1 MVEGIPEEGA
11 TPEVV
16 ETVVEVEET
25 AGNAVDLREVEI
37 GMMAKVARRS
47 LDQVIV
53 VEVKAEDVGVLAVA
67 GTAVVHGV
75 AETAAG
81 HGVAV
86 TEVGHGVA
94 GTVVVQGVAGTVV
107 GHVVEV
113 VSAAEAVGEIG
124 GEVAAEGVVIE
135 GLLKSLRERLNGTD
149 SDCIFNLEL
158 FKMIFSMPQ
167 N

>member
-11 TPEVV
+11 TPEVVAVSEVV

-75 AETAAG
+75 AETAA
-81 HGVAV
+81 
-86 TEVGHGVA
+86 GHGVA

>member
-11 TPEVV
+11 TPEVVAVSEVV

-81 HGVAV
+81 HGVA
-86 TEVGHGVA
+86 

-107 GHVVEV
+107 GHV